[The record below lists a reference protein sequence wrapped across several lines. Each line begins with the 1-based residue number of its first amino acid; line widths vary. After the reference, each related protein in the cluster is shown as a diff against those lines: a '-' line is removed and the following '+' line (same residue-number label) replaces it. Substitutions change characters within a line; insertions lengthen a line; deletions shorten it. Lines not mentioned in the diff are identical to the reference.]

1 MPPSTTAPD
10 APTPGS
16 PASGTNGGT
25 NGATPPAARGWR
37 LHGDGRT
44 ITPGAVVAPDERL
57 SWPRTVGIG
66 VQHVMAMFGATVLV
80 PAITGMP
87 ATTALLF
94 SGIGTLLFLT
104 LTGNR
109 LPSYLGSSFAFIAPL
124 TAATA
129 IGGMGAALGGIL
141 ATGLLLAAIGAVV
154 HVAGTGWIHAL
165 MPPAVMGTI
174 VALIGLNLAG
184 ATTAAMQEVPL
195 TTFGTALAV
204 VLTAVLFRGLVGRL
218 SILVGIVVGYVLA
231 VLQGQVDFTSVGQA
245 AWVGLPPFHA
255 PTFSLQV
262 LPLFLPVV
270 LVLVAE
276 NIGHVRT
283 VGLMTQR
290 DLDPLAGRAILAD
303 GLSTALSGLGGG
315 VGTTT
320 YAENIGV
327 MASSRVYSTAAYWV
341 AGLTAIALAFLPKF
355 GAAVATIPAGVAG
368 GAGIILY
375 GMIGVMGVRI
385 WVQNRVDFSNTIHL
399 MTAGAGLIV
408 AIANPQIVVGGL
420 VFGGIT
426 LGTVT
431 ALVVHHLMT
440 AVARWRGT
448 EPVPED
454 DGEHYAASEAGRLG

>member
-1 MPPSTTAPD
+1 MSSSPSRPAP
-10 APTPGS
+10 GF
-16 PASGTNGGT
+16 
-25 NGATPPAARGWR
+25 GWR
-37 LHGDGRT
+37 LHGDGHT
-44 ITPGAVVAPDERL
+44 ITSGTVVAPDERL

-80 PAITGMP
+80 PALTGMP

-94 SGIGTLLFLT
+94 SGVGTLLFLL

-109 LPSYLGSSFAFIAPL
+109 LPSYLGSSFAFIAPI
-124 TAATA
+124 TAATTA
-129 IGGMGAALGGIL
+129 GGVGAALGGVL
-141 ATGLLLAAIGAVV
+141 VTGMLLAVIGLIV
-154 HVAGTGWIHAL
+154 HRAGTGWIHAL

-184 ATTAAMQEVPL
+184 ATTTAMQEVPL
-195 TTFGTALAV
+195 TTFGTALAI
-204 VLTAVLFRGLVGRL
+204 VLTAVLFRGLLGRL
-218 SILVGIVVGYVLA
+218 SILVGIVVGYLLA
-231 VLQGQVDFTSVGQA
+231 LAQGQVDFTAVGEA
-245 AWVGLPPFHA
+245 GWLGLPPFHA
-255 PTFSLQV
+255 PELHWNL

-283 VGLMTQR
+283 VGLMTKR
-290 DLDPLAGRAILAD
+290 DLDPLTGRALIAD
-303 GLSTALSGLGGG
+303 GLSTTLSGLGGG

-355 GAAVATIPAGVAG
+355 GAAVATIPSGVAG

-385 WVQNRVDFSNTIHL
+385 WVQNRVDFSNTINL
-399 MTAGAGLIV
+399 MTAGAGLII
-408 AIANPQIVVGGL
+408 AIADPQLVLGGL

-426 LGTVT
+426 LGTIA
-431 ALVVHHLMT
+431 ALVVYHLMT
-440 AVARWRGT
+440 AIARVRGT
-448 EPVPED
+448 EPVSED
-454 DGEHYAASEAGRLG
+454 DDAYEAAEGGRLG